1 VLKPTIRNGATM
13 TLPFRPAV
21 LSLCVALAVQADCAG
36 AASKNAESL
45 LGAQESVSR
54 PLPPEYEVGRDGSVT
69 LRICFNWSCSRRE
82 ILRFTSDDMALVK
95 ERMATCPGKSLHDR
109 LQRVRIGV
117 WQMELLAEK
126 YQPLLGNDLSINGDG
141 GLDGRTDCVDN
152 STNTTTYLHILK
164 EIGGLKGWTVSRP
177 KVRKRFDV
185 YAVHWTAVVVDTES
199 GTPWSIDSW
208 FRPNGHLPMVMPLR
222 SWRRERK
229 GWEPPL
235 KRLNPT
241 PSSIHGLCQSPSPE
255 QPSSEMTAF

>member
-1 VLKPTIRNGATM
+1 MM
-13 TLPFRPAV
+13 TVPFRPTM
-21 LSLCVALAVQADCAG
+21 LSLCAALVVQTEFAA
-36 AASKNAESL
+36 AASSNAETL

-54 PLPPEYEVGRDGSVT
+54 PLPPKYEMGRDGSVR

-82 ILRFTSDDMALVK
+82 ILRFTADDMALVK
-95 ERMATCPGKSLHDR
+95 ERMATCSGTSLHDR

-126 YQPLLGNDLSINGDG
+126 YQPLLANDLSINEDG

-152 STNTTTYLHILK
+152 STNTTTYLSILRDA
-164 EIGGLKGWTVSRP
+164 GGLKGWSVSQP

-185 YAVHWTAVVVDTES
+185 HAVHWTAVVVDTES

-222 SWRRERK
+222 SWRREKK

-235 KRLNPT
+235 ARLNPT
-241 PSSIHGLCQSPSPE
+241 PRSAQDLCQSPSRDPANAE
-255 QPSSEMTAF
+255 VAAF